1 MVTLLP
7 LAFSNTRR
15 KAQRCVVQML
25 AKETGATAIFESS
38 RLERAVRDMDA
49 AVKHIAM
56 SPYSYIIAGRL
67 QLGLE
72 LGAARV

>member
-1 MVTLLP
+1 
-7 LAFSNTRR
+7 
-15 KAQRCVVQML
+15 ML

-49 AVKHIAM
+49 AVKYIAM

>member
-1 MVTLLP
+1 
-7 LAFSNTRR
+7 
-15 KAQRCVVQML
+15 VQML

-56 SPYSYIIAGRL
+56 SPTATSSR
-67 QLGLE
+67 
-72 LGAARV
+72 AACNSASNSVLREFDSHARGPLLV

>member
-1 MVTLLP
+1 M
-7 LAFSNTRR
+7 
-15 KAQRCVVQML
+15 QML